1 MVSFASPLFW
11 QIHYLITNLSKKNFK
26 SNVAELNQL
35 VGLYGEDARVFLL
48 SCLVREI
55 DFRDTKSHKDSLKVQ
70 LLTHELGQAAT
81 RPNFTTFLCQAIE
94 GGGADN
100 NPTVITEDF
109 LSQFCKVIKLNL
121 AQQITIGLSFAQSE
135 VRGVALEAIA
145 FLKLKL
151 PELSMTG
158 SKLPPDVLH
167 ALVFLLRNEEAFQA
181 DLAQTDGFLAG
192 IAAVHPN
199 EMSSLELKPL
209 TLGNLDHVDCMTTA
223 APLLD
228 SLIDDVLSGCSFY
241 ELMEDVGY
249 QCTSTPKVFRNLL
262 AEAGLDNSPSI
273 APGQVAGMLS
283 MLTRTFKGH
292 HASVEH
298 GAVLLSN
305 LPSYEETSDESSQPN
320 MDTWNIEVIA
330 EVFQKDYPSIKWL
343 KVQEKLDREDLQVVD
358 AVRFR
363 VLLSC
368 FQVISR
374 TKFKLQTLFRPWKC
388 KMVQVNILKAAIQSP
403 PEVLSFAESVNKLSP
418 FEGADASGVPKN
430 GVWFSLDVV
439 ETLISLSESDAYS
452 IVKDIFDTAKAQCP
466 DVLIANLAHA
476 TSRWNGLKEDLF
488 SELFYMYVLG
498 GRPNAA
504 LIIRHLYTVAPK
516 LVLYACVRVWI
527 SSSSGA
533 NAPLVLGRLFSLLKS
548 TGDAYMSILHSN
560 YYSLAITMAVMGA
573 NHDVLP
579 LENWLLERLKKSLLP
594 FSTSLVAYLHRH
606 AARAIPKAQLT
617 PATSHALTIES
628 FGVCI
633 KCMLHLVVLP
643 PYLTQEVKNIMAK
656 AHSVLKTEENIS
668 PPPATVVAT
677 PAQAAPAAAPT
688 TNASG
693 VTVEMIEEQANA
705 YFQQIYTSEQNIN
718 DVVAMLKRFQSSKD
732 ETERQIFVCMIHNLF
747 DEYRFFPR
755 YPETELRIT
764 GVLFGKLIEH
774 QVLPSTFLQT
784 ALRLVLESLREPTT
798 SKFFFFGACALQQF
812 VPRLRELPAYCMN
825 LSQISHLQHA
835 LPEIMRQV
843 NQVTRSLESAAPP
856 AASTPSTPTAVPVIQ
871 ITTPTTNLVAPGSP
885 KKAPASPKIAVPA
898 PVVASAPTM
907 MDVSHIFSDETLQE
921 AVEVAEPEP
930 SVVDRLHFIV
940 NNMSISTLEA
950 KLPEVRHLLAPE
962 YYTWFAQYLVGKRI
976 ATQPNYHAVYLI
988 FMEKINQ
995 PRLEDA
1001 IFTTALQ
1008 QVHKLLTSGTITN
1021 NSQQRSLLKNLGS
1034 WMGLMTLGR
1043 NRALLQRDLDLKE
1056 LLYVGYETG
1065 HLIAVTPLVAKIL
1078 EGCKKSRI
1086 FKPPNPWI
1094 MGLIH
1099 AMTEL
1104 YSVPDLKL
1112 NLKFEIEVLFK
1123 SFKLNVEDQL
1133 KANLLHTRAQP
1144 PRNGNQD
1151 FNIKVE
1157 KATPKALLATSTL
1170 LPQQVKPT
1178 TPTTPTS
1185 AAPSVKVPPT
1195 VSESTVIPNLASYV
1209 AVNPDLPLH
1218 HVNLRRL
1225 VPLAVD
1231 RAIREVITPVVE
1243 RSVTIACITTREI
1256 ILKDFA
1262 TDMDEVKMRK
1272 AAHVMVSSLSGSLA
1286 LITAKEPLRNSIAS
1300 HLRALLPTSEPHQ
1313 VDHVVNVCSSENTD
1327 LGCMLIEK
1335 ASSEK
1340 AMRDIDEALG
1350 AAYAARRRAPKDNP
1364 TQLQV
1369 FEGSIPPPASL
1380 PEIFQPLPTGISP
1393 HQWMVYE
1400 AFQRIPRPTTLN
1412 TNDTSNGLNVQLAL
1426 ERFALLMEKFEV
1438 FVQHIVRQA
1447 AAAQRDL
1454 PPLMS
1459 LPQESDVFAILR
1471 DVRTLGQNVKVNLRE
1486 EACLKIANRI
1496 VKCMYELGK
1505 GRGDELF
1512 LDILVSS
1519 LDMLAASCD
1528 VLKKEVVR
1536 WILSMPVDDKLK
1548 LHCEIIIALVRL
1560 KVVEVS
1566 EFDVYLTLN
1575 MERTGLAIEFAVY
1588 VVRQCLFLDHVNL
1601 LKQLPQTLGALER
1614 IVERHGG
1621 NPGNKNIVILSNL
1634 LEQAK
1639 KAKKPKVEQAAF
1651 RHTVSNAMEHWVAL
1665 VSDPSSNHSKMH
1677 LQFLAMLKQYGLL
1690 KDEDTI
1696 VLFFK
1701 CAVEICVDVCLKT
1714 AYAKQPPAASKKVPL
1729 QYNVIDA
1736 LTQLM
1741 VLLIK
1746 YLDPSASTKVMTAA
1760 IGAIVHV
1767 LLLFHDQ
1774 SVKKKGLFD
1783 QRVFFRL
1790 FVNLLKDLTAQEPLL
1805 DAIQLAILNTFAGA
1819 FNTLQP
1825 ANVPGFCFAWTELVS
1840 HRCFMPMLLRAKQQ
1854 RGWQILHRLLMSLL
1868 TFMEPFLRVSID
1880 DPAIAA
1886 LYKGTMRVV
1895 LVLLHDYPDFLSEYY
1910 PSFCDVLPS
1919 TCIQLR
1925 NVILSAFARTMRLPD
1940 PLTPGL
1946 QVAQLPEVNVAPR
1959 LTPTWGAAL
1968 AHNNIKEYL
1977 DDFLR
1982 APSNRAAAFPHDLIA
1997 KLHRT
2002 TNVDPDAASRYVVPA
2017 LNAVVLYLGKEAIA
2031 DMTSVDAKTTVKFEQ
2046 SASMDV
2052 FRFLAEEFDMEGR
2065 YWYFSAMANHLR
2077 YPNSDTHYFSCV
2089 LLYLFSNSTSPM
2101 VKEQITRVLLE
2112 RLIAN
2117 RPHPWGLLVTFIEL
2131 IRNPSY
2137 KFWEQDYLNCSSQ
2150 IRDVFDDVA
2159 RTCMGNVPFPQGHK
2173 KLGGGADK

>member
-26 SNVAELNQL
+26 TNVAELNQL

-48 SCLVREI
+48 SCLVQEI

-70 LLTHELGQAAT
+70 LLTHELGQAST
-81 RPNFTTFLCQAIE
+81 RPNFTTFLCQAID
-94 GGGADN
+94 GAATSS
-100 NPTVITEDF
+100 PITEEF
-109 LSQFCKVIKLNL
+109 LTQFCKVIKLNL

-151 PELSMTG
+151 PELSMAG

-167 ALVFLLRNEEAFQA
+167 SLVFLLRNEDAFQS
-181 DLAQTDGFLAG
+181 DLAQTDSFLAG

-199 EMSSLELKPL
+199 EMSSLEMKPL
-209 TLGNLDHVDCMTTA
+209 TLGNLDHVDCMLTS

-228 SLIDDVLSGCSFY
+228 SLIDDVVAGCSFY

-249 QCTSTPKVFRNLL
+249 GCTSSPKVFRSLL
-262 AEAGLDNSPSI
+262 AEAGLDHSPSI

-283 MLTRTFKGH
+283 MLTRTYKGH
-292 HASVEH
+292 QANVEL

-305 LPSYEETSDESSQPN
+305 LPSYEGSVENLQPKL
-320 MDTWNIEVIA
+320 DTWNMDVIA
-330 EVFQKDYPSIKWL
+330 DVFQKDYPSIKWL
-343 KVQEKLDREDLQVVD
+343 KVQEKLDREDLVVD
-358 AVRFR
+358 SPARFR
-363 VLLSC
+363 VLLSS
-368 FQVISR
+368 FQRISHS
-374 TKFKLQTLFRPWKC
+374 KFKLQTLFRPWKY
-388 KMVQVNILKAAIQSP
+388 KSVQLAVVKAAIQSP
-403 PEVLSFAESVNKLSP
+403 PEVLSFADSVNKLSP

-430 GVWFSLDVV
+430 GVWFSLDIV
-439 ETLISLSESDAYS
+439 ETLISLSETDGYAA
-452 IVKDIFDTAKAQCP
+452 VKDLLDAAKTQCP
-466 DVLIANLAHA
+466 DVLIANVAHA
-476 TSRWNGLKEDLF
+476 TSRWNGLKEEVFCDLF
-488 SELFYMYVLG
+488 GLYVAG
-498 GRPNAA
+498 SRANAA
-504 LIIRHLYTVAPK
+504 LIVRHLYTIAPK
-516 LVLYACVRVWI
+516 LVLFACVKVWI
-527 SSSSGA
+527 AAASNGPGGCLA
-533 NAPLVLGRLFSLLKS
+533 RLFSLLKS
-548 TGDAYMSILHSN
+548 TGDAYAAVLHSN
-560 YYSLAITMAVMGA
+560 YYSLAINMAVVGA
-573 NHDVLP
+573 NHDVLA
-579 LENWLLERLKKSLLP
+579 LETWLLERLKTSLLP
-594 FSTSLVAYLHRH
+594 FATSVIAYLHRH
-606 AARAIPKAQLT
+606 ASRAIPKTQLT
-617 PATSHALTIES
+617 PATSHMFTLES
-628 FGVCI
+628 LGVI
-633 KCMLHLVVLP
+633 AKCLLHVVALP
-643 PYLTQEVKNIMAK
+643 PYLVAEVKTIVVKTTTAQTDDK
-656 AHSVLKTEENIS
+656 SV
-668 PPPATVVAT
+668 PPPPLPPPT
-677 PAQAAPAAAPT
+677 PPP
-688 TNASG
+688 SSS
-693 VTVEMIEEQANA
+693 VSVSVEMIEEQANA

-732 ETERQIFVCMIHNLF
+732 DTERQIFVCMIHNLF

-784 ALRLVLESLREPTT
+784 ALRLVLESLREPTA

-825 LSQISHLQHA
+825 LGQIAHLQHA

-843 NQVTRSLESAAPP
+843 AQVTRNLDTSTSTTSSTSPPDGAVVATATSTTSPKKQPPPSPKIIVAPPP
-856 AASTPSTPTAVPVIQ
+856 AA
-871 ITTPTTNLVAPGSP
+871 
-885 KKAPASPKIAVPA
+885 PAI
-898 PVVASAPTM
+898 
-907 MDVSHIFSDETLQE
+907 MDVGHIFGAEYATLDETIDKE
-921 AVEVAEPEP
+921 GDDIVEPEP
-930 SVVDRLHFIV
+930 SIVDRLHFIV
-940 NNMSISTLEA
+940 NNMSISTLEG
-950 KLPEVRHLLAPE
+950 KLAEVRHLLSPE
-962 YYTWFAQYLVGKRI
+962 YFGWFAQYLVGKRI

-988 FMEKINQ
+988 FMEKIHQ
-995 PRLEDA
+995 PKLETA
-1001 IFTTALQ
+1001 IYKTALRH
-1008 QVHKLLTSGTITN
+1008 VHRLLVSGTITT

-1043 NRALLQRDLDLKE
+1043 NKALLQRDLDLKE

-1078 EGCKKSRI
+1078 EGCKKSKV

-1099 AMTEL
+1099 AMSEL
-1104 YSVPDLKL
+1104 YNVPDLKL

-1123 SFKLNVEDQL
+1123 SFKLNVEDQV
-1133 KANLLHTRAQP
+1133 KANLLHTRGPP
-1144 PRNGNQD
+1144 PRHGNPD
-1151 FNIKVE
+1151 FNIKVD
-1157 KATPKALLATSTL
+1157 KTTSAPKPSTPKQPPPIASSISST
-1170 LPQQVKPT
+1170 PPK
-1178 TPTTPTS
+1178 TPSGP
-1185 AAPSVKVPPT
+1185 

-1209 AVNPDLPLH
+1209 SVNPDLPLH

-1262 TDMDEVKMRK
+1262 TEMDDVKMRK
-1272 AAHVMVSSLSGSLA
+1272 AAHVMVASLSGSLA
-1286 LITAKEPLRNSIAS
+1286 LITAKEPLRNSIAA
-1300 HLRALLPTSEPHQ
+1300 HLRALLPASEPHQ
-1313 VDHVVNVCSSENTD
+1313 VDHVVNVCASENTD

-1340 AMRDIDEALG
+1340 AMRDIDEAL
-1350 AAYAARRRAPKDNP
+1350 APAYAARRRGARDVHTPP
-1364 TQLQV
+1364 HV
-1369 FEGSIPPPASL
+1369 FEGSVSPPPSL
-1380 PEIFQPLPTGISP
+1380 PPMFLPSSTGILP
-1393 HQWMVYE
+1393 LQWMVYE

-1412 TNDTSNGLNVQLAL
+1412 TTESSSLVSGGGLTVQLAL
-1426 ERFALLMEKFEV
+1426 ERFAGLMEKFEG

-1447 AAAQRDL
+1447 TAAQRDL
-1454 PPLMS
+1454 PPLLS
-1459 LPQESDVFAILR
+1459 LPHDSDVFAILR
-1471 DVRTLGQNVKVNLRE
+1471 DVRSVGQAVKPGLRE

-1528 VLKKEVVR
+1528 SLKKEVVR
-1536 WILSMPVDDKLK
+1536 WILSMPVEDKLK
-1548 LHCEIIIALVRL
+1548 LHCEILIALVRL

-1566 EFDVYLTLN
+1566 EFDEYLTRN

-1588 VVRQCLFLDHVNL
+1588 VVRQCLFLEHVIL
-1601 LKQLPQTLGALER
+1601 FHQLPLTLEALER

-1621 NPGNKNIVILSNL
+1621 GTPGNKNIAILSNL

-1639 KAKKPKVEQAAF
+1639 KQPQLKKQPVPPPTAPTTKGASIDQAAAF

-1665 VSDPSSNHSKMH
+1665 VSDPSTNHTKMH
-1677 LQFLAMLKQYGLL
+1677 LQFVSMLKQFGLL
-1690 KDEDTI
+1690 KDEDTMGL
-1696 VLFFK
+1696 LFQ
-1701 CAVEICVDVCLKT
+1701 CAVDICVDVCVKSSST
-1714 AYAKQPPAASKKVPL
+1714 STSSTSSKASPL
-1729 QYNVIDA
+1729 NYTVIDA

-1741 VLLIK
+1741 VVLIK
-1746 YLDPSASTKVMTAA
+1746 FLDPPASSPKVMTAA
-1760 IGAIVHV
+1760 IAAIVHV
-1767 LLLFHDQ
+1767 LVHLHDHPT
-1774 SVKKKGLFD
+1774 KPFD

-1790 FVNLLKDLTAQEPLL
+1790 FVNLLKELTVQEPLL
-1805 DAIQLAILNTFAGA
+1805 DAMQLGILNTFAGA
-1819 FNTLQP
+1819 LNTLQP
-1825 ANVPGFCFAWTELVS
+1825 AYVPGFVFAWTELVS
-1840 HRCFMPMLLRAKQQ
+1840 HRCFMPLLLRARHQ
-1854 RGWQILHRLLMSLL
+1854 RGWQILHRLLVSLL
-1868 TFMEPFLRVSID
+1868 SFLEPFLRVSSID
-1880 DPAIAA
+1880 NPSIAA

-1895 LVLLHDYPDFLSEYY
+1895 LVLLHDYPDFLSEFY
-1910 PSFCDVLPS
+1910 PSFCDTLPP
-1919 TCIQLR
+1919 TCVQLR
-1925 NVILSAFARTMRLPD
+1925 NVILSAFSRTMRLPD

-1946 QVAQLPEVNVAPR
+1946 QVSQLPEVSVSPR
-1959 LTPTWGAAL
+1959 LMPSWGAAL
-1968 AHNNIKEYL
+1968 AHNNLKEYL
-1977 DDFLR
+1977 DEFLR
-1982 APSNRAAAFPHDLIA
+1982 APSNRASVFPHDLIA
-1997 KLHRT
+1997 KLHYQSPKE
-2002 TNVDPDAASRYVVPA
+2002 DGHSKYAVPA

-2031 DMTSVDAKTTVKFEQ
+2031 DMANEVTHKFEQ

-2065 YWYFSAMANHLR
+2065 YLYLSAMANHLR

-2089 LLYLFSNSTSPM
+2089 LLYLFSHSTSPL

-2131 IRNPSY
+2131 IRNPTY
-2137 KFWEQDYLNCSSQ
+2137 KFWEQDYLNCSAQ

-2159 RTCMGNVPFPQGHK
+2159 RTCMGNVPFPQRP
-2173 KLGGGADK
+2173 AATQIDQSSS

>member
-81 RPNFTTFLCQAIE
+81 RPNFTTFLCQAIDVA
-94 GGGADN
+94 GNGSS
-100 NPTVITEDF
+100 VITEEF
-109 LSQFCKVIKLNL
+109 LTQFCKVIKLSL
-121 AQQITIGLSFAQSE
+121 AQQITIGLSFAQSD
-135 VRGVALEAIA
+135 VRGVAQEAIA

-151 PELSMTG
+151 PELSIAG

-167 ALVFLLRNEEAFQA
+167 ALVFLLRNEEAFQT
-181 DLAQTDGFLAG
+181 DLAQTDSFLAG

-209 TLGNLDHVDCMTTA
+209 TLGNLDHVDCMPTA

-228 SLIDDVLSGCSFY
+228 ALIDDVVAGCSFY

-249 QCTSTPKVFRNLL
+249 QCTANAKVFRGLL

-283 MLTRTFKGH
+283 MLTRTYKGH
-292 HASVEH
+292 HAGVEH
-298 GAVLLSN
+298 GAVVLSS
-305 LPSYEETSDESSQPN
+305 LQSYEESASESQPA

-343 KVQEKLDREDLQVVD
+343 KVQEKLDREDLQVD
-358 AVRFR
+358 AARFR
-363 VLLSC
+363 ILLSC
-368 FQVISR
+368 FQNISR

-388 KMVQVNILKAAIQSP
+388 KMVHVNMLKAAIQSP
-403 PEVLSFAESVNKLSP
+403 PEVISFAESVNKLSP
-418 FEGADASGVPKN
+418 FEGADGSGVPKN

-439 ETLISLSESDAYS
+439 ETLISLSESDGYG
-452 IVKDIFDTAKAQCP
+452 IVKEVFDTAKTQCP
-466 DVLIANLAHA
+466 DVLIANLAHC

-488 SELFYMYVLG
+488 CELFYMYVLG
-498 GRPNAA
+498 GRQNAA
-504 LIIRHLYTVAPK
+504 LIVRHLYTIAPK
-516 LVLYACVRVWI
+516 LVLHACVKVWI
-527 SSSSGA
+527 SSS
-533 NAPLVLGRLFSLLKS
+533 NTTPNVLSRLFSLLKS
-548 TGDAYMSILHSN
+548 TGDAYMALLNSN
-560 YYSLAITMAVMGA
+560 YYSLAITMAVIGA
-573 NHDVLP
+573 NYDVLP
-579 LENWLLERLKKSLLP
+579 LENYLVERLKKSLLP
-594 FSTSLVAYLHRH
+594 FATSLIAYLHRN
-606 AARAIPKAQLT
+606 AGRAIPKAQLASST
-617 PATSHALTIES
+617 NHMLTLES
-628 FGVCI
+628 LGTCV
-633 KCMLHLVVLP
+633 KCLMHSVALP
-643 PYLTQEVKNIMAK
+643 PSLAQEVKNIVGK
-656 AHSVLKTEENIS
+656 TQSLIRTEEN
-668 PPPATVVAT
+668 AT
-677 PAQAAPAAAPT
+677 PPTTAAPT
-688 TNASG
+688 SSSSG
-693 VTVEMIEEQANA
+693 VNVEMIEEQANA

-825 LSQISHLQHA
+825 LSQIAHLQHA

-843 NQVTRSLESAAPP
+843 NQVTRSLESASP
-856 AASTPSTPTAVPVIQ
+856 ATSTPSTPTAPGAPAPVS
-871 ITTPTTNLVAPGSP
+871 TPASVASNPSPSSP
-885 KKAPASPKIAVPA
+885 KKIPNSPKVTLSAPSAPAV
-898 PVVASAPTM
+898 
-907 MDVSHIFSDETLQE
+907 MDVGHIFSQDILEDTQE
-921 AVEVAEPEP
+921 VVEPEP
-930 SVVDRLHFIV
+930 AVVDRLHFIV

-962 YYTWFAQYLVGKRI
+962 YYLWFAQYLVGKRI

-995 PRLEDA
+995 PLLEEA
-1001 IFTTALQ
+1001 IFKTALQ
-1008 QVHKLLTSGTITN
+1008 QVHKLLTSGTITT

-1043 NRALLQRDLDLKE
+1043 NKPLLQRDLDLKE

-1078 EGCKKSRI
+1078 EGCKKSKI

-1099 AMTEL
+1099 AMSEL
-1104 YSVPDLKL
+1104 YNVPDLKL

-1133 KANLLHTRAQP
+1133 KANLLHTRGQP
-1144 PRNGNQD
+1144 PRNNNPD

-1157 KATPKALLATSTL
+1157 KSSAAAIDPKS
-1170 LPQQVKPT
+1170 LPPSAAVPLKPT
-1178 TPTTPTS
+1178 TPKTPLK
-1185 AAPSVKVPPT
+1185 APPT

-1231 RAIREVITPVVE
+1231 RAIREIITPVVE

-1262 TDMDEVKMRK
+1262 TEVDEVKMRK

-1350 AAYAARRRAPKDNP
+1350 AAYAARRRVSKDSN
-1364 TQLQV
+1364 QLHV
-1369 FEGSIPPPASL
+1369 FEGSLPPSASL
-1380 PEIFQPLPTGISP
+1380 PEVFRPMPSGISP

-1412 TNDTSNGLNVQLAL
+1412 TNDTSNGLTVQLAL

-1471 DVRTLGQNVKVNLRE
+1471 DVRALGQSVKVNLRE

-1536 WILSMPVDDKLK
+1536 WILSMPVEDKLK

-1566 EFDVYLTLN
+1566 EFDVYLTRN

-1588 VVRQCLFLDHVNL
+1588 VVRQCLFLEHVNL
-1601 LKQLPQTLGALER
+1601 LKQLPQTLEALER

-1621 NPGNKNIVILSNL
+1621 NPSNKNIVILSNL

-1639 KAKKPKVEQAAF
+1639 KQKKPKFDQAAF

-1665 VSDPSSNHSKMH
+1665 VGDPSNNHSKMH
-1677 LQFLAMLKQYGLL
+1677 LQYLAMLKQYGLL
-1690 KDEDTI
+1690 KDEETI
-1696 VLFFK
+1696 GLFFK

-1714 AYAKQPPAASKKVPL
+1714 AYAKAVPGKKAPL
-1729 QYNVIDA
+1729 NYNVIDA

-1746 YLDPSASTKVMTAA
+1746 YLDPQASTKVMTAA
-1760 IGAIVHV
+1760 IGSVVHV

-1774 SVKKKGLFD
+1774 AVKKKVLFD

-1805 DAIQLAILNTFAGA
+1805 DAIQLVILNTFAGA

-1825 ANVPGFCFAWTELVS
+1825 ANAPGFCFAWTELIS
-1840 HRCFMPMLLRAKQQ
+1840 HRCFMPMLLRARQQ
-1854 RGWQILHRLLMSLL
+1854 RGWQILHRLLMSLF
-1868 TFMEPFLRVSID
+1868 TFMEPFLRISID
-1880 DPAIAA
+1880 NPAIAA

-1895 LVLLHDYPDFLSEYY
+1895 LVLLHDYPDFLSEFY
-1910 PSFCDVLPS
+1910 PSFCDVLPA

-1925 NVILSAFARTMRLPD
+1925 NVILSAFSRSMRLPD

-1946 QVAQLPEVNVAPR
+1946 QVAQLPEVNISPR

-1968 AHNNIKEYL
+1968 AHNNLKEYL
-1977 DDFLR
+1977 DEFLR
-1982 APSNRAAAFPHDLIA
+1982 AQSNRAAAFPHDLIG
-1997 KLHRT
+1997 KLYRT
-2002 TNVDPDAASRYVVPA
+2002 TTPESGESRYMVPA

-2031 DMTSVDAKTTVKFEQ
+2031 DMTNEAKNIKFEQ

-2052 FRFLAEEFDMEGR
+2052 FRFLADELDVEGR

-2089 LLYLFSNSTSPM
+2089 LLYLFSNSSTAM

-2159 RTCMGNVPFPQGHK
+2159 RTCMGNVPFPQRRK
-2173 KLGGGADK
+2173 EDQ

>member
-11 QIHYLITNLSKKNFK
+11 QIHYLVTNLSKKNFK
-26 SNVAELNQL
+26 TNVAELNQL

-48 SCLVREI
+48 SCLVQEI

-70 LLTHELGQAAT
+70 LLTHELGQAST
-81 RPNFTTFLCQAIE
+81 RPNFTTFLCHAID
-94 GGGADN
+94 GAN
-100 NPTVITEDF
+100 ASTPITEEF
-109 LSQFCKVIKLNL
+109 LTQFCKVIKLNL

-151 PELSMTG
+151 PELSLAG

-167 ALVFLLRNEEAFQA
+167 SLVFLLRTEDAFQA
-181 DLAQTDGFLAG
+181 DLAQTDSFLAG

-199 EMSSLELKPL
+199 EMSSLEMKPL
-209 TLGNLDHVDCMTTA
+209 TLGNLDHVDCMSTSP
-223 APLLD
+223 PLLD
-228 SLIDDVLSGCSFY
+228 ALMDDVVAGCSFY

-249 QCTSTPKVFRNLL
+249 GCTANPKVFRSLL

-283 MLTRTFKGH
+283 MLTRTYKGH
-292 HASVEH
+292 QASVEL

-305 LPSYEETSDESSQPN
+305 LPSYEGSVENLQPKL
-320 MDTWNIEVIA
+320 DTWNIDVIA

-343 KVQEKLDREDLQVVD
+343 KVQEKLDREDLVID
-358 AVRFR
+358 SPGRFR

-368 FQVISR
+368 FQAISR
-374 TKFKLQTLFRPWKC
+374 TKFKLQTLFRPWKY
-388 KMVQVNILKAAIQSP
+388 KMVQVNVVKAAIQSP
-403 PEVLSFAESVNKLSP
+403 PDVLSFADSVNKLSP

-439 ETLISLSESDAYS
+439 ETLVSLSESDGYA
-452 IVKDIFDTAKAQCP
+452 IVKDLFDTAKSQCP
-466 DVLIANLAHA
+466 DVLIANVAHA

-488 SELFYMYVLG
+488 CDLFLLYVVG
-498 GRPNAA
+498 NRPNAA
-504 LIIRHLYTVAPK
+504 LIVRHLYCVAPK
-516 LVLYACVRVWI
+516 LVLYACVKVWLT
-527 SSSSGA
+527 SA
-533 NAPLVLGRLFSLLKS
+533 NTANGPHVLGRLFSLLKS
-548 TGDAYMSILHSN
+548 TSDAYVAMLHSN
-560 YYSLAITMAVMGA
+560 YYSLAITMAIVGA
-573 NHDVLP
+573 NHDVLG
-579 LENWLLERLKKSLLP
+579 LESWLVDRLKKALLP
-594 FSTSLVAYLHRH
+594 FATSLVAYLHRN
-606 AARAIPKAQLT
+606 ASRAIPKAQLT
-617 PATSHALTIES
+617 PATSHVFTLES
-628 FGVCI
+628 LGVVA
-633 KCMLHLVVLP
+633 KCLLHLVTLP
-643 PYLTQEVKNIMAK
+643 PYLVAEVKAIVMK
-656 AHSVLKTEENIS
+656 AAPPKDEMQPSPQQQRELPPPSSTTASAS
-668 PPPATVVAT
+668 PPP
-677 PAQAAPAAAPT
+677 PS
-688 TNASG
+688 NA

-784 ALRLVLESLREPTT
+784 ALRLVLESLREPPA

-825 LSQISHLQHA
+825 LTQIAHLQHA

-843 NQVTRSLESAAPP
+843 HQVTRSLDPSATNVATGAPATP
-856 AASTPSTPTAVPVIQ
+856 AAVQVTI
-871 ITTPTTNLVAPGSP
+871 PTT
-885 KKAPASPKIAVPA
+885 APASPKKQPA
-898 PVVASAPTM
+898 TSPKILATPVAAPAI
-907 MDVSHIFSDETLQE
+907 MDVRHIFSQE
-921 AVEVAEPEP
+921 SIEQVTDIVEPEA
-930 SVVDRLHFIV
+930 SIVDRLHFIV
-940 NNMSISTLEA
+940 NNMSISTLEG
-950 KLPEVRHLLAPE
+950 KLAEVRHLLAPD
-962 YYTWFAQYLVGKRI
+962 YFVWFAQYLVGKRI
-976 ATQPNYHAVYLI
+976 ATQPNYHTVYLI

-995 PRLEDA
+995 PHLEHA
-1001 IFTTALQ
+1001 IFKTALQ
-1008 QVHKLLTSGTITN
+1008 HVHKLLTSGTITT

-1043 NRALLQRDLDLKE
+1043 NKALLQRDLDLKE

-1078 EGCKKSRI
+1078 EGCKKSRV

-1099 AMTEL
+1099 AMSEL
-1104 YSVPDLKL
+1104 YNVPDLKL

-1133 KANLLHTRAQP
+1133 KANLLHTRRPP
-1144 PRNGNQD
+1144 PRNGNPD
-1151 FNIKVE
+1151 FNIKVDKVVVPIE
-1157 KATPKALLATSTL
+1157 AKALLQQQASSAKPST
-1170 LPQQVKPT
+1170 PK
-1178 TPTTPTS
+1178 TPP
-1185 AAPSVKVPPT
+1185 VKVPAPVT

-1209 AVNPDLPLH
+1209 SVNPDLPLH

-1262 TDMDEVKMRK
+1262 TEGEDAKMRK
-1272 AAHVMVSSLSGSLA
+1272 AAHVMVSSLAGSLA

-1313 VDHVVNVCSSENTD
+1313 VDHVVTVCSSENTD

-1340 AMRDIDEALG
+1340 AMRDIDEAL
-1350 AAYAARRRAPKDNP
+1350 APAYAARRRGSRDLVHP
-1364 TQLQV
+1364 QV
-1369 FEGSIPPPASL
+1369 FEGSMSPPATL
-1380 PEIFQPLPTGISP
+1380 PPIFQPSANGILPL
-1393 HQWMVYE
+1393 QWMVYD

-1412 TNDTSNGLNVQLAL
+1412 TNESASANAAATTAAGLNVQQAL
-1426 ERFALLMEKFEV
+1426 ERFASLMEKFEV
-1438 FVQHIVRQA
+1438 FVQHVVRQA
-1447 AAAQRDL
+1447 TAAQRDL

-1459 LPQESDVFAILR
+1459 LPQESDVFIILR
-1471 DVRTLGQNVKVNLRE
+1471 DVRSLGQAVKVGLRE
-1486 EACLKIANRI
+1486 EACLKLANRI

-1536 WILSMPVDDKLK
+1536 WILSMPVEDKLK

-1560 KVVEVS
+1560 KVVDVI
-1566 EFDVYLTLN
+1566 EFDQYLTRN

-1601 LKQLPQTLGALER
+1601 LKQLPQTLDALER
-1614 IVERHGG
+1614 IVDRHGG
-1621 NPGNKNIVILSNL
+1621 NPSNKNIVILSNL
-1634 LEQAK
+1634 LDQAK
-1639 KAKKPKVEQAAF
+1639 KQQQLKKGPSPPPPLAKGGVEQAAAAF

-1665 VSDPSSNHSKMH
+1665 VTDPGTNHSKMH
-1677 LQFLAMLKQYGLL
+1677 IQFLAMLKQFGLL
-1690 KDEDTI
+1690 KDEDTMG
-1696 VLFFK
+1696 LFFK

-1714 AYAKQPPAASKKVPL
+1714 AYSKPCAGKKVAL

-1741 VLLIK
+1741 VVLIK
-1746 YLDPSASTKVMTAA
+1746 YLDPQASTKVLTAA

-1767 LLLFHDQ
+1767 VLLFHDQ
-1774 SVKKKGLFD
+1774 AVKKKGVFD
-1783 QRVFFRL
+1783 QRVYFRV
-1790 FVNLLKDLTAQEPLL
+1790 FVNLLKDLTAPEPLL
-1805 DAIQLAILNTFAGA
+1805 DAMQLVVLNTFAGA
-1819 FNTLQP
+1819 LNTLQP
-1825 ANVPGFCFAWTELVS
+1825 ANVPAFVFAWTELVS
-1840 HRCFMPMLLRAKQQ
+1840 HRCFMPLLLRARQQ

-1868 TFMEPFLRVSID
+1868 VFLEPFLRLSID
-1880 DPAIAA
+1880 DPSIAA

-1895 LVLLHDYPDFLSEYY
+1895 LVLLHDYPDFLSEFYT
-1910 PSFCDVLPS
+1910 SFCDILPP
-1919 TCIQLR
+1919 TCVQLR
-1925 NVILSAFARTMRLPD
+1925 NVILSAFSRSMRLPD

-1946 QVAQLPEVNVAPR
+1946 QVSQLPEVSMAPR
-1959 LTPTWGAAL
+1959 LMPSWGAAL
-1968 AHNNIKEYL
+1968 AHNNMKEYL
-1977 DDFLR
+1977 DEFLR
-1982 APSNRAAAFPHDLIA
+1982 APSNRASVFPHDLIA
-1997 KLHRT
+1997 KLH
-2002 TNVDPDAASRYVVPA
+2002 TNNASAESTYAVPA

-2031 DMTSVDAKTTVKFEQ
+2031 DMSTADGTKQFDQ

-2052 FRFLAEEFDMEGR
+2052 FRFLADEFDVEGR
-2065 YWYFSAMANHLR
+2065 YLYLSAMANHLR
-2077 YPNSDTHYFSCV
+2077 YPNTDTHYFSCV
-2089 LLYLFSNSTSPM
+2089 LLYLFSNSTHAI

-2137 KFWEQDYLNCSSQ
+2137 KFWEQDYLNCSAQ

-2159 RTCMGNVPFPQGHK
+2159 RTCMVPIPPRTNA
-2173 KLGGGADK
+2173 ADA